1 VILEYLR
8 QERQTAA
15 ECLFFLAYHTQL
27 TAVEVAGMIQLLK
40 DVTNGISDKD
50 FGLPIQDPFE
60 DVTDVPDA
68 YHKQDASAW

>member
-1 VILEYLR
+1 
-8 QERQTAA
+8 
-15 ECLFFLAYHTQL
+15 
-27 TAVEVAGMIQLLK
+27 MIQLLK

-50 FGLPIQDPFE
+50 FGLSIQDPFE